1 MFLCSSTQRTT
12 ILRPFVRRTAVNVI
26 GVYAPWI
33 HFRSVKAK
41 EFFEMILSFSIRE
54 IENGG
59 EEDATR
65 CVQTICMSCKQDLA
79 QLCGLRVVGL
89 ICSVRCKVWK
99 CRVRMVEGA
108 AAGLNCIKN
117 KQHVQSGISAM
128 FKPMCESIHAA
139 ILSSS
144 SSTTREAA
152 SNLHVMSAAI
162 TFLDTTCSRS
172 CVANLLRSNWN
183 SIVRLDRNNED
194 IVKGSCKLF
203 RKILCVLKKDEA
215 ISSGFLSEIIK
226 RISTFPPK
234 PCVLECVST

>member
-1 MFLCSSTQRTT
+1 MQQHTTYDDIEAVRSSYCCER
-12 ILRPFVRRTAVNVI
+12 
-26 GVYAPWI
+26 Y
-33 HFRSVKAK
+33 RSVCALDSLSKCK
-41 EFFEMILSFSIRE
+41 SERVFEMILSFSIRE

-108 AAGLNCIKN
+108 AAVLNCIKN

-128 FKPMCESIHAA
+128 FKPMCESVHAA
-139 ILSSS
+139 TLSSS

-203 RKILCVLKKDEA
+203 RKNSLRVE
-215 ISSGFLSEIIK
+215 K
-226 RISTFPPK
+226 R
-234 PCVLECVST
+234 